1 MKAMILAAGKGT
13 RLQPLTNFLP
23 KPMLTLLGRP
33 VLDSIIELLAT
44 HGVHDIIINTSHLA
58 SEIENYFRDGSGRG
72 VDIAYSFEGHLQ
84 GDTLH
89 TQALGSAGG
98 MRKIQDFSGF
108 FDDTFIVLCGD
119 ALIDLDIS
127 VAVAEHR
134 RRGALATL
142 VMKEVPRDEVHKYGV
157 VVTDGGGLITD
168 FQEKPDPREARAT
181 TVNTGIYIFEPGIF
195 EHIPAGCEYDIGG
208 QLFPDLVSKGLPF
221 FATTLPFQWLDIG
234 SLADYWHANR
244 LLLNAGYRGYPLP
257 GKEVLP
263 GVRAG
268 SHVRA
273 NWDRIE
279 FEGPV
284 LIGNGTAIGDGARIT
299 GPSYIGTN
307 CVVEPGARISECLL
321 NDYTRVR
328 SPARLSRQI
337 VSAGY
342 CVQPDGAFVD
352 CSTTDLGW
360 LIDNA
365 RRPESEHPPHPD
377 LLEAVVSSG

>member
-13 RLQPLTNFLP
+13 RLQPLTNYLP

-33 VLDSIIELLAT
+33 VLDSIIELLAG
-44 HGVHDIIINTSHLA
+44 HGIRDIIINTSHLA

-72 VDIAYSFEGHLQ
+72 IDIAYSFEGHLQ

-127 VAVAEHR
+127 AAVAEHR

-142 VMKEVPRDEVHKYGV
+142 VTKEVPRDEVHKYGV
-157 VVTDGGGLITD
+157 VVTDSDGRITA
-168 FQEKPDPREARAT
+168 FQEKPDPQQALST

-208 QLFPDLVSKGLPF
+208 QLFPDLVSKDLSF

-234 SLADYWHANR
+234 SLSDYWHANR
-244 LLLNAGYRGYPLP
+244 LLLNNGYRGYPLP
-257 GKEVLP
+257 GKEVQP

-279 FEGPV
+279 IEGPV
-284 LIGNGTAIGDGARIT
+284 LIGNGSAIGDGARIV
-299 GPSYIGTN
+299 GPTYIGTN
-307 CVVEPGARISECLL
+307 CVIEPGARISECLL
-321 NDYTRVR
+321 QDYTRVR
-328 SPARLSRQI
+328 APARLFQQI
-337 VSAGY
+337 VSAGF
-342 CVQPDGAFVD
+342 CVQPNGAFVD

-365 RRPESEHPPHPD
+365 RRPEAAHLPHPD
-377 LLEAVVSSG
+377 LLETVAVNG

>member
-13 RLQPLTNFLP
+13 RLQPLTNYLP

-33 VLDSIIELLAT
+33 VLESIIELLAN

-127 VAVAEHR
+127 AAVAEHR

-142 VMKEVPRDEVHKYGV
+142 VMKEVPRNEVHKYGV
-157 VVTDGGGLITD
+157 VVTDDDGLITD
-168 FQEKPDPREARAT
+168 FQEKPDPQEARAT

-279 FEGPV
+279 IEGPV

-307 CVVEPGARISECLL
+307 CVIEPGARISECLL

-328 SPARLSRQI
+328 APARLSRQI

-352 CSTTDLGW
+352 CTTTDLGW
-360 LIDNA
+360 LVDNA
-365 RRPESEHPPHPD
+365 RRPETEHAPPPD
-377 LLEAVVSSG
+377 LLEAVVSNG

>member
-13 RLQPLTNFLP
+13 RLQPLTNYLP

-33 VLDSIIELLAT
+33 VLDAIVELLAG
-44 HGVHDIIINTSHLA
+44 HGVRDIIINTSHLA
-58 SEIENYFRDGSGRG
+58 AEIENYFRDGSGRG
-72 VDIAYSFEGHLQ
+72 IDIAYSFEGHLE

-89 TQALGSAGG
+89 TRALGSAGG

-127 VAVAEHR
+127 AAVAEHR
-134 RRGALATL
+134 CRGALATL
-142 VMKEVPRDEVHKYGV
+142 VMKDVPLDEVHKYGV
-157 VVTDGGGLITD
+157 VVSNSAGRITA
-168 FQEKPDPREARAT
+168 FQEKPAPQEALAT
-181 TVNTGIYIFEPGIF
+181 TVNTGIYIFEPAIF
-195 EHIPAGCEYDIGG
+195 EHIPAACEYDIGG
-208 QLFPDLVSKGLPF
+208 QLFPDLVRKGLPF

-234 SLADYWHANR
+234 SLTDYWQANR
-244 LLLNAGYRGYPLP
+244 LLLNGGYPGYPLP
-257 GKEVLP
+257 GVEVLP

-268 SHVRA
+268 KHVRA

-279 FEGPV
+279 IQGPAV
-284 LIGNGTAIGDGARIT
+284 IGNGSDIGDGARII
-299 GPSYIGTN
+299 GPTYIGSN
-307 CVVEPGARISECLL
+307 CVIEPGARISECLL

-328 SPARLSRQI
+328 TPARLSQQI
-337 VSAGY
+337 VSTGF

-352 CSTTDLGW
+352 CVATDLGW

-365 RRPESEHPPHPD
+365 RRPEAEHPPHPD
-377 LLEAVVSSG
+377 LLEVMSPSA

>member
-13 RLQPLTNFLP
+13 RLQPLTNYLP

-33 VLDSIIELLAT
+33 VLESIIELLAG
-44 HGVHDIIINTSHLA
+44 HGVSDIIINTSHLA
-58 SEIENYFRDGSGRG
+58 SEIENYFRDGNGRG
-72 VDIAYSFEGHLQ
+72 IDIAYSFEGHLE

-89 TQALGSAGG
+89 TRALGSAGG

-127 VAVAEHR
+127 AAVAEHR

-142 VMKEVPRDEVHKYGV
+142 VTKDVPRDEVHKYGV
-157 VVTDGGGLITD
+157 VVTDSDGRITA
-168 FQEKPDPREARAT
+168 FQEKPDPQQALST

-208 QLFPDLVSKGLPF
+208 QLFPDLVGKGLAF

-244 LLLNAGYRGYPLP
+244 LLLNNGYRGYPLP
-257 GKEVLP
+257 GKEVQP
-263 GVRAG
+263 GVHAG

-279 FEGPV
+279 IEGPV
-284 LIGNGTAIGDGARIT
+284 VIGNGSAIGDGARII
-299 GPSYIGTN
+299 GPTYIGTN
-307 CVVEPGARISECLL
+307 CVIEPGARISECLL
-321 NDYTRVR
+321 QDYTRVR
-328 SPARLSRQI
+328 APARLFQQI
-337 VSAGY
+337 VSAGF

-352 CSTTDLGW
+352 CATTDLGW

-365 RRPESEHPPHPD
+365 RRPEAAHSPHPD
-377 LLEAVVSSG
+377 LLEAVAANG

>member
-1 MKAMILAAGKGT
+1 
-13 RLQPLTNFLP
+13 
-23 KPMLTLLGRP
+23 MLTLLGRP
-33 VLDSIIELLAT
+33 VLDSIIELLAG
-44 HGVHDIIINTSHLA
+44 HGVRDIIINTSHLA
-58 SEIENYFRDGSGRG
+58 SEIENYFRDGNGRG
-72 VDIAYSFEGHLQ
+72 IDIAYSFEGHLE

-89 TQALGSAGG
+89 TRALGSAGG

-127 VAVAEHR
+127 AAVAQHR

-142 VMKEVPRDEVHKYGV
+142 VTKDVPRDEVHKYGV
-157 VVTDGGGLITD
+157 VVTDSDGRITD
-168 FQEKPDPREARAT
+168 FQEKPEPQEALST

-208 QLFPDLVSKGLPF
+208 QLFPDLVSKGLAF

-257 GKEVLP
+257 GKEVQP

-273 NWDRIE
+273 NWDCIE
-279 FEGPV
+279 IEGPV
-284 LIGNGTAIGDGARIT
+284 VIGNGSAIGDGACIT
-299 GPSYIGTN
+299 GPTYIGTN
-307 CVVEPGARISECLL
+307 CVIESGARISECLL
-321 NDYTRVR
+321 QDYTRVR
-328 SPARLSRQI
+328 APARLSRQI
-337 VSAGY
+337 VSAGF
-342 CVQPDGAFVD
+342 CVQPNGAFVD
-352 CSTTDLGW
+352 CRTTDLGW
-360 LIDNA
+360 LVDNA
-365 RRPESEHPPHPD
+365 RRPEASHSPHPD
-377 LLEAVVSSG
+377 LLEAVAANG

>member
-13 RLQPLTNFLP
+13 RLQPLTNFQP

-33 VLDSIIELLAT
+33 VLDSIIELLAG
-44 HGVHDIIINTSHLA
+44 HGVRDIIINTSHLA

-89 TQALGSAGG
+89 TRALGSAGG

-108 FDDTFIVLCGD
+108 FDDTFMVLCGD

-127 VAVAEHR
+127 AAVAEHR

-142 VMKEVPRDEVHKYGV
+142 VTKDVPRDEVHKYGV
-157 VVTDGGGLITD
+157 VVTDSDGRITA
-168 FQEKPDPREARAT
+168 FQEKPAPQEALST

-195 EHIPAGCEYDIGG
+195 EHIPAGREYDIGG
-208 QLFPDLVSKGLPF
+208 QLFPDLVSKQLPF

-234 SLADYWHANR
+234 SLTDYWHANR

-273 NWDRIE
+273 NWDRIDV
-279 FEGPV
+279 EGPV
-284 LIGNGTAIGDGARIT
+284 VIGNGSAIGDGARIT
-299 GPSYIGTN
+299 GPTYIGTN
-307 CVVEPGARISECLL
+307 CVIEPGARISECLL
-321 NDYTRVR
+321 QDYTRVR
-328 SPARLSRQI
+328 APARLFQQI
-337 VSAGY
+337 VSAGF
-342 CVQPDGAFVD
+342 CVQPDGAYVD
-352 CSTTDLGW
+352 CTTTDLGW

-365 RRPESEHPPHPD
+365 RRPEAAHAPHPD
-377 LLEAVVSSG
+377 LLDAVAANG

>member
-58 SEIENYFRDGSGRG
+58 AEIENYFRDGSGRG

-127 VAVAEHR
+127 AAVAEHR

-157 VVTDGGGLITD
+157 VVTDDDGLITD
-168 FQEKPDPREARAT
+168 FQEKPDPQEARAT

-234 SLADYWHANR
+234 SLSDYWHANR
-244 LLLNAGYRGYPLP
+244 LLLNAGYRGYPLS

-279 FEGPV
+279 IEGPV
-284 LIGNGTAIGDGARIT
+284 LIGNGSAIGDGARIT
-299 GPSYIGTN
+299 GPTYIGTN
-307 CVVEPGARISECLL
+307 CVIEPGARISECLL

-377 LLEAVVSSG
+377 LLEAVVSNG

>member
-13 RLQPLTNFLP
+13 RLQPLTNFQP

-33 VLDSIIELLAT
+33 VLDSIIELLAG
-44 HGVHDIIINTSHLA
+44 HGVRDIIINTSHLA
-58 SEIENYFRDGSGRG
+58 SEIENYFRDGNGRG
-72 VDIAYSFEGHLQ
+72 IDIAYSFEGHLE

-89 TQALGSAGG
+89 TRAMGSAGG

-127 VAVAEHR
+127 AAVAEHR

-142 VMKEVPRDEVHKYGV
+142 VTKEVPRDEVHKYGV
-157 VVTDGGGLITD
+157 VVTDSDGCITA
-168 FQEKPDPREARAT
+168 FQEKPDPQEALST
-181 TVNTGIYIFEPGIF
+181 TINTGIYIFEPGIF
-195 EHIPAGCEYDIGG
+195 EHIPAGREYDIGG
-208 QLFPDLVSKGLPF
+208 QLFPDLVSKQLPF

-257 GKEVLP
+257 GKEVQP

-273 NWDRIE
+273 NWERIE
-279 FEGPV
+279 IEGPV
-284 LIGNGTAIGDGARIT
+284 VIGNGSAIGDGARIT
-299 GPSYIGTN
+299 GPTYIGTN
-307 CVVEPGARISECLL
+307 CVIEPGARISECLL
-321 NDYTRVR
+321 QDYTRIR
-328 SPARLSRQI
+328 APARLFQQI
-337 VSAGY
+337 VSAGF

-352 CSTTDLGW
+352 CATTDLGW

-365 RRPESEHPPHPD
+365 RRPEAAHAPHPD
-377 LLEAVVSSG
+377 LLEAVAGTG